1 MDKWDRKT
9 NFNCESCRYYVPKP
23 NYGTNLGACRRRAPI
38 MTGYPV
44 VNSELDWCGEHKI
57 GSNPVRDMKD
67 ASKKKVFVRYCPK
80 HSHIVDPNCIH
91 CQEFAKSQIED
102 ARKQKVN
109 LKSDF
114 ATETKF
120 CTKCDNLWAAHIGK
134 KFVREYFIQEDCP
147 DCREKPLTEE
157 AALKTID
164 ELHDTT
170 CCSDNQIKA
179 SIESDGNSSKDTI
192 TAIYPVDFEEKAKIK
207 KEIIKITY
215 EIRNV
220 IQYTTDFPKTRLFV
234 KPKFADLIKLLEKL

>member
-157 AALKTID
+157 KPDLGGILN
-164 ELHDTT
+164 LHRD
-170 CCSDNQIKA
+170 S
-179 SIESDGNSSKDTI
+179 
-192 TAIYPVDFEEKAKIK
+192 EEKAKIK
-207 KEIIKITY
+207 KEIGDMLGGINECTKTACQEAKGYIHTKILTIK
-215 EIRNV
+215 E
-220 IQYTTDFPKTRLFV
+220 
-234 KPKFADLIKLLEKL
+234 LLEKL